1 MRPYPCVEDF
11 PISID
16 TRPLDRDLY
25 ERARRRANKVQLKK
39 VYAFYTEQDTEL
51 LWFAQVLEKPRA
63 VVRRDVVCGTRATAA
78 NVREKSLIV
87 KIRWFERKED
97 EAGSAYYQPE
107 LQDKD
112 WPESYIWLISMRSP
126 NINTLMPFDKMPFSN
141 CVHRVHRDSTN
152 LERQKFRLDVNKIR
166 SCQQLIQRDLAALT
180 SIFS

>member
-1 MRPYPCVEDF
+1 M
-11 PISID
+11 S
-16 TRPLDRDLY
+16 
-25 ERARRRANKVQLKK
+25 
-39 VYAFYTEQDTEL
+39 EQD
-51 LWFAQVLEKPRA
+51 
-63 VVRRDVVCGTRATAA
+63 DMVCGTRATAA

-107 LQDKD
+107 LQNGD

-126 NINTLMPFDKMPFSN
+126 NVNTLMPFDKMPFSN
-141 CVHRVHRDSTN
+141 CVRRVRRDSRAS

>member
-1 MRPYPCVEDF
+1 M
-11 PISID
+11 
-16 TRPLDRDLY
+16 
-25 ERARRRANKVQLKK
+25 
-39 VYAFYTEQDTEL
+39 
-51 LWFAQVLEKPRA
+51 
-63 VVRRDVVCGTRATAA
+63 
-78 NVREKSLIV
+78 

-107 LQDKD
+107 LQDGD

-126 NINTLMPFDKMPFSN
+126 NVNTLMPFDKMAFSN
-141 CVHRVHRDSTN
+141 CVRRVRRVPRGPRAN

>member
-1 MRPYPCVEDF
+1 MLPCRRYLFRLISGHSSRGLYIVYHNKYF

-39 VYAFYTEQDTEL
+39 VYAFYTEEDTEL
-51 LWFAQVLEKPRA
+51 LWFAQVLEKPR
-63 VVRRDVVCGTRATAA
+63 VVVQGDIVCGTRATAA
-78 NVREKSLIV
+78 NVREESLIV

-112 WPESYIWLISMRSP
+112 WP
-126 NINTLMPFDKMPFSN
+126 
-141 CVHRVHRDSTN
+141 
-152 LERQKFRLDVNKIR
+152 
-166 SCQQLIQRDLAALT
+166 
-180 SIFS
+180 

>member
-1 MRPYPCVEDF
+1 MLLNHLRDGNK
-11 PISID
+11 
-16 TRPLDRDLY
+16 TRLIWENL
-25 ERARRRANKVQLKK
+25 RANKVQLKK
-39 VYAFYTEQDTEL
+39 VYAFYTEEDTEL
-51 LWFAQVLEKPRA
+51 LWFAQVLEKPR
-63 VVRRDVVCGTRATAA
+63 VVVQGDIVCGTPATAA
-78 NVREKSLIV
+78 NVREESLIV